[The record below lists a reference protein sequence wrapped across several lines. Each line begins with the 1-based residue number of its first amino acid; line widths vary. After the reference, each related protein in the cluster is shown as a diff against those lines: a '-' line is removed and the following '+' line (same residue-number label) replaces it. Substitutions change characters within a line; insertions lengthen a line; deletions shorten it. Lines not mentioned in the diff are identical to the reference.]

1 MRDFAHQLRFEQI
14 LYWRSREAAFF
25 TFALP
30 LVFYVLLGSAYG
42 SDRIS
47 GIKGSR
53 YLLAG
58 MVGYGVVATA
68 FAGLAITIVIRRE
81 QGVLKR
87 IRSTPLSP
95 STYISAVLSSTLAVF
110 ALEVLALIA
119 LAAAL
124 FGVGRPARIGSLV
137 VVIVLGALCFAALG
151 LALTTAVRSAEG
163 SSAVVNAIYLPVAFI
178 SGTFFSTHSM
188 PSFLRAIAEVLPLT
202 WYIKI
207 VRDVMLHGG
216 QAWSHPEWVAIV
228 LGWGAA
234 GAVIALRRFRW
245 EPHGA

>member
-1 MRDFAHQLRFEQI
+1 VRLFGHQLRAEQL

-68 FAGLAITIVIRRE
+68 FAGLAITMVIRRE
-81 QGVLKR
+81 QGLLKR
-87 IRSTPLSP
+87 IRSTPLP
-95 STYISAVLSSTLAVF
+95 PFVYVAAVLSSTLAVF
-110 ALEVLALIA
+110 ALEVVALVA
-119 LAAAL
+119 LGAAL
-124 FGVGRPARIGSLV
+124 FGVGAPARIGSLIL
-137 VVIVLGALCFAALG
+137 VIILGAACFAALG
-151 LALTTAVRSAEG
+151 LALTTVIRSAEG
-163 SSAVVNAIYLPVAFI
+163 SSAVVNAIYLPLAFI
-178 SGTFFSTHSM
+178 SGSFFSTHSM
-188 PSFLRAIAEVLPLT
+188 PAFLRAIAAVLPLT
-202 WYIKI
+202 WYIRI

-216 QAWSHPEWVAIV
+216 QMWSHPEWVAIV
-228 LGWGAA
+228 LGWGAF
-234 GAVIALRRFRW
+234 GAVVALRRFRW